1 MSLPPRLLAERLTG
15 FAHGPRWAQW
25 ALPGAGTAGRGGVLM
40 VQSFLDEQ
48 PLGRRVLS
56 AMARRL
62 AADGWTVLIP
72 DLFGTGDSAGDHAE
86 ASLDLWRGDLDRACA
101 LLRARARDPAPVLIG
116 ARLGALLAT
125 DLVGRLPVPPRAVV
139 LWNPPASG
147 AALIDPLRR
156 LGRLGAAGSAG
167 ATAAGGKAGA
177 TGKAGASPAGDDR
190 GDGDDR
196 DDRGD
201 RGDGAGRGSGAGRL
215 AGYPVAPAW
224 VEALRALRLDQAPA
238 TTPAPGAP
246 WLAVQGQRVIEPGQP
261 APAALQAAVHA
272 WQAAGWQAQARLVSQ
287 EPWWNAMQAVDTT
300 ALQDLTA
307 AFIGALP
314 IASEAAIERPGSAQA
329 GAEQAGA
336 EQADCEQAGF
346 ALPAPE
352 AFPPREPSPMVIAGA
367 QGPLMGAMTLPAA
380 SPVARL
386 LVVPGQP
393 QTRVG
398 SHRMFVDLAR
408 GLADAGIAS
417 LRVDIGG
424 WGDSPGEAG
433 PFETAVPDIVTA
445 ARALTASEQPDGVS
459 APLWLCGLCDGASAA
474 ALALPALQA
483 AGIPVAGVALINPWV
498 RSEASLGAAMVRGY
512 YARRILA
519 PEFWRRLLRGEV
531 PVRHLAGDPL
541 RHLAAGLGLRGRRSS
556 AGATPSA
563 TPSATPIA
571 DLPAALLTALRR
583 HRGALLTV
591 LSGADLTADETEAL
605 IRGQRAWRQRLEVQ
619 GQVLRVPGADHSL
632 SEPGHWAKAI
642 DWLGTQI
649 AECARQRR

>member
-15 FAHGPRWAQW
+15 FAQGPRWAQW
-25 ALPGAGTAGRGGVLM
+25 ALPAAGTAARGGVLM

-62 AADGWTVLIP
+62 AGDGWTVLMA
-72 DLFGTGDSAGDHAE
+72 DLFGTGDSAGDHAD
-86 ASLDLWRGDLDRACA
+86 ASLDQWRDDLDRACA

-156 LGRLGAAGSAG
+156 LGRLGAVGGAG
-167 ATAAGGKAGA
+167 ATVAGGEAGA
-177 TGKAGASPAGDDR
+177 TGGVRASPV
-190 GDGDDR
+190 DG
-196 DDRGD
+196 G
-201 RGDGAGRGSGAGRL
+201 GGPGRGSGAGRL
-215 AGYPVAPAW
+215 AGYPVAPALI
-224 VEALRALRLDQAPA
+224 EALRALRLDRAPA
-238 TTPAPGAP
+238 ATPAVGAP
-246 WLAVQGQRVIEPGQP
+246 WLAVQGQRVAEPGQP
-261 APAALQAAVHA
+261 APAALQAAAQA
-272 WQAAGWQAQARLVSQ
+272 WQAAGWQAQARLVAQ
-287 EPWWNAMQAVDTT
+287 EPWWAAMQAVDTT

-314 IASEAAIERPGSAQA
+314 AASESALEQPGTGQTGCLQAGSSRTGCAQHAGAPAASEAPPPG
-329 GAEQAGA
+329 E
-336 EQADCEQAGF
+336 
-346 ALPAPE
+346 PA
-352 AFPPREPSPMVIAGA
+352 PMVIAGA
-367 QGPLMGAMTLPAA
+367 QGPLMGALTLPAA

-398 SHRMFVDLAR
+398 SHRLFVDLAR
-408 GLADAGIAS
+408 GLAGAGIAS

-433 PFETAVPDIVTA
+433 PFEAAVPDIVAA
-445 ARALTASEQPDGVS
+445 ARSLAASQQLDGGS

-531 PVRHLAGDPL
+531 PVRHLVGDPL

-556 AGATPSA
+556 AGATASAMRSPS
-563 TPSATPIA
+563 PSATPIA
-571 DLPAALLTALRR
+571 DLPAALLAALRR

-605 IRGQRAWRQRLEVQ
+605 IRGQSAWRQRLEVQ
-619 GQVLRVPGADHSL
+619 GRVLRVPGADHSL
-632 SEPGHWAKAI
+632 SEPAHWAQAV
-642 DWLGTQI
+642 DWLAAQI
-649 AECARQRR
+649 AECAGPSR